1 MNKEEIKYK
10 YSQRVLRLY
19 KDNIEVS
26 FFRYYSNNKDII
38 VCCSNELEL
47 NIVKYCFNNFNSNK
61 VKNNKYVYNNRKYKL
76 VIINKDEDIDKLK
89 GSLSDFLISFNI
101 NLRFRNKI
109 LLNMDLKEKE
119 IIEHINFNKEVF
131 KYSIL

>member
-19 KDNIEVS
+19 KDNIEAS

-47 NIVKYCFNNFNSNK
+47 DIVKYCFNNFNSNK
-61 VKNNKYVYNNRKYKL
+61 VKNNKYVYNDRKYKL
-76 VIINKDEDIDKLK
+76 VIINKDEDINKLK
-89 GSLSDFLISFNI
+89 GFLSDFLISFNI